1 MTTCTVHLV
10 VVGAQNGSVKM
21 NFIGSG
27 GVAGF
32 EVTQLPEE
40 GMQEMVDDLNLL
52 FESKPLPPGV
62 YDVISSPQVSGILA
76 HEAFGHGVEAD
87 MFVKERALAAHFMNR
102 PVASHLVSMVD
113 DPSMPGLNGHYFFDD
128 EGQMASPTMII
139 EKGTLRRAL
148 TDLRSATVLNMPRS
162 ANGRRE
168 SFERKVYSRMSNTF
182 FATGDTSFEEML
194 ASLDDGLYLKK
205 SSSGMEDP
213 KGWGIQV
220 GINLAR
226 EVKNGRFTEKIYS
239 PMTMTGYIPDLLN
252 SITQVGDTLG
262 FMGGGGSCGKGHK
275 EMVRVSAGGP
285 HLRFKVRLG

>member
-1 MTTCTVHLV
+1 
-10 VVGAQNGSVKM
+10 
-21 NFIGSG
+21 
-27 GVAGF
+27 
-32 EVTQLPEE
+32 
-40 GMQEMVDDLNLL
+40 
-52 FESKPLPPGV
+52 
-62 YDVISSPQVSGILA
+62 VISSPQVSGILA

-87 MFVKERALAAHFMNR
+87 MYVKERAKAAHYMNR
-102 PVASHLVSMVD
+102 PVASSLVDMVD
-113 DPSMPGLNGHYFFDD
+113 DPSLPGLHGHYFFDD
-128 EGQMASPTMII
+128 EGQLAGPTRII
-139 EKGTLRRAL
+139 EKGVLKRAL
-148 TDLRSATVLNMPRS
+148 TDLRSATVLNLPRS

-182 FATGDTSFEEML
+182 FDAGDMSFDAML

-226 EVKNGRFTEKIYS
+226 EVKNGQFTDTVYS
-239 PMTMTGYIPDLLN
+239 PMTMTGFVPDLLK

-262 FMGGGGSCGKGHK
+262 FMEGGGSCGKGHK